1 MRAVAVRLTP
11 FALLLFSAVGSVM
24 QPPRPED
31 ADERE
36 IVALEKAWAD
46 AGPARDVPAYERVLA
61 DDFIGQWADGSSSNK
76 AETIESLRTSDH
88 YDDITPLGK
97 LNVRVFNGTAV
108 VNGRFSERAT
118 SGGKDLTG
126 EYTFTNVWAKRNGR
140 WQCVAFQSTRYS
152 TKGR

>member
-1 MRAVAVRLTP
+1 
-11 FALLLFSAVGSVM
+11 M
-24 QPPRPED
+24 QTTRTED
-31 ADERE
+31 VDKRE

-46 AGPARDVPAYERVLA
+46 AGPPRDVAAYERVLA

-76 AETIESLRTSDH
+76 AETVESLRSSDH
-88 YDDITPLGK
+88 YDDVTTLGE
-97 LNVRVFNGTAV
+97 LNVRFFNGTAV

-118 SGGKDLTG
+118 RGGKDLTG
-126 EYTFTNVWAKRNGR
+126 EYTFTDVWAKRDGR

>member
-108 VNGRFSERAT
+108 VNGR
-118 SGGKDLTG
+118 